1 MVVPSYE
8 VRVPA
13 LWGAAPRIMPLAP
26 GSTRSCSSSCSSCS
40 DLPVAPVAAPK
51 VRSFQALREA
61 VPRPG
66 TLHTVDLSKVEE
78 EATLAAMTVPA
89 QSSNLKAKK
98 SSVIFSTVKREEQK
112 NPMRTSADMEELQR
126 ENDRL
131 MRSLQERTAQ
141 EKELERNA
149 RMQSIIFQRRE
160 QDLRLACESAAC
172 RPSVS
177 EAPEVS
183 EVSKGTPGQR
193 EQLQIIYIQAGQL
206 SIPRAMH
213 LKLPIRAA
221 KASVGQQSANCEA
234 AVFPEASSSAR
245 SSRSSVS
252 QPNLLHGVEAEDG
265 ADVISWITP
274 CLAEEE
280 CPRSRSHSAGSHSD
294 LSTPSRSAESTSSQA
309 AGSTQRWIISL
320 SKVEVEAVV
329 KEAANHQQPAEE
341 EDCES
346 SCLPEETPALSSE
359 LLAEMYQQEAAYDAS
374 PPVEE
379 TPALSSELLAEMYQQ
394 EAAYDASPP
403 VEEEDCESSRL
414 PEETPA
420 LSSELLEEMCQQ
432 EAAYDASTPVEEAA
446 AASELPAEIPQADRE
461 LLPDVDGQA
470 SDSDSDEDS
479 GSDTSDSS
487 DSSGS
492 STSSSSGPTDSEEES
507 ESSPEN
513 GDSLDKA
520 QNEAGNA
527 EGFAPTNALD
537 AARDTSPSSPIFQ
550 EREVEEV
557 PELSATTVWRNK
569 ILGRLEAP
577 QRMARQKGL
586 ENLTM
591 PRHQVPA
598 PCMSPPHPLPKRTVE
613 LSGTDALVSLRL
625 SAKELAKEKLK
636 MLQQHRAEAKGTG
649 VSLPQL
655 GAKLAPES
663 LWEVSQVP
671 QAAHFTKLGKA
682 RMSKQAAQSK
692 GNKNNPFK
700 ASMTQSQSLPSIS
713 APSQFGITAGV
724 QKKVLQAPIPSE
736 RPMDMRT

>member
-61 VPRPG
+61 VPCPG

-89 QSSNLKAKK
+89 QSSYLKAKK

-193 EQLQIIYIQAGQL
+193 EQL
-206 SIPRAMH
+206 H

-309 AGSTQRWIISL
+309 AGSTQRWIIRG
-320 SKVEVEAVV
+320 
-329 KEAANHQQPAEE
+329 
-341 EDCES
+341 CES
-346 SCLPEETPALSSE
+346 S
-359 LLAEMYQQEAAYDAS
+359 AA
-374 PPVEE
+374 
-379 TPALSSELLAEMYQQ
+379 
-394 EAAYDASPP
+394 
-403 VEEEDCESSRL
+403 CR
-414 PEETPA
+414 
-420 LSSELLEEMCQQ
+420 
-432 EAAYDASTPVEEAA
+432 
-446 AASELPAEIPQADRE
+446 
-461 LLPDVDGQA
+461 
-470 SDSDSDEDS
+470 
-479 GSDTSDSS
+479 
-487 DSSGS
+487 
-492 STSSSSGPTDSEEES
+492 
-507 ESSPEN
+507 
-513 GDSLDKA
+513 
-520 QNEAGNA
+520 
-527 EGFAPTNALD
+527 
-537 AARDTSPSSPIFQ
+537 
-550 EREVEEV
+550 
-557 PELSATTVWRNK
+557 
-569 ILGRLEAP
+569 GR
-577 QRMARQKGL
+577 GL
-586 ENLTM
+586 
-591 PRHQVPA
+591 
-598 PCMSPPHPLPKRTVE
+598 
-613 LSGTDALVSLRL
+613 
-625 SAKELAKEKLK
+625 
-636 MLQQHRAEAKGTG
+636 
-649 VSLPQL
+649 
-655 GAKLAPES
+655 
-663 LWEVSQVP
+663 
-671 QAAHFTKLGKA
+671 
-682 RMSKQAAQSK
+682 
-692 GNKNNPFK
+692 
-700 ASMTQSQSLPSIS
+700 
-713 APSQFGITAGV
+713 
-724 QKKVLQAPIPSE
+724 
-736 RPMDMRT
+736 

>member
-126 ENDRL
+126 KNDRL

-346 SCLPEETPALSSE
+346 SCLP
-359 LLAEMYQQEAAYDAS
+359 
-374 PPVEE
+374 EE

-700 ASMTQSQSLPSIS
+700 SQSLPSIS

>member
-193 EQLQIIYIQAGQL
+193 EQL
-206 SIPRAMH
+206 H

-320 SKVEVEAVV
+320 SKIEVEAVV

-346 SCLPEETPALSSE
+346 SCLP
-359 LLAEMYQQEAAYDAS
+359 
-374 PPVEE
+374 EE